1 MPFLNETSYP
11 LWGIFKNGHFNTIYK
26 TISAHFKINYTRKR
40 LFTDDDDF
48 IDLDIS
54 SVSSKRVVIVIHGL
68 EGSSKSSYILALTH
82 YLNSKNTDVIAVNLR
97 GCSGEPNKKLQTY
110 HSGKTDDLDFIIK
123 HVVAN
128 YNYNNINI
136 VGFSLGGNLT
146 LKYMGEY
153 ADKIPSLV
161 KRAVAISAPC
171 SLEDSS
177 IQLAKPA
184 SYIYMAKFLK
194 SLKIKA
200 LEKID
205 SFPNSGLNKEA
216 ILASKNFHDFDNV
229 FTAPVF
235 GYKSAQ
241 EYWHKN
247 SSLGFLSSINKPTLL
262 INALDDPFL
271 MGRCYPFEIAK
282 KHSYFSFLPTTY
294 GGHVGFNSTF
304 NKYNNLWVEQ
314 RVLNFL
320 NDECSTSQ

>member
-1 MPFLNETSYP
+1 MPLLNETSYP
-11 LWGIFKNGHFNTIYK
+11 LWLIFKNGHFNTIYK
-26 TISAHFKINYTRKR
+26 TISSHFKINYIRKR
-40 LFTDDDDF
+40 ILTDDDDF

-54 SVSSKRVVIVIHGL
+54 SVNSKRVVMAIHGL

-97 GCSGEPNKKLQTY
+97 GCSGESNKKLQTY

-123 HVVAN
+123 HVVTN
-128 YNYNNINI
+128 FEYSEINI

-153 ADKIPSLV
+153 AYKMPPQV

-194 SLKIKA
+194 SLKVKA

-205 SFPNSGLNKEA
+205 SFANSGLNKKT
-216 ILASKNFHDFDNV
+216 ILASKNFHDFDGV

-235 GYKSAQ
+235 GFKSAQ
-241 EYWHKN
+241 DYWTKN
-247 SSLGFLSSINKPTLL
+247 SSLHFLTSINKPTLL

-282 KHSYFSFLPTTY
+282 KQPYFSFLPTTH

-320 NDECSTSQ
+320 ESDDDVSQ

>member
-1 MPFLNETSYP
+1 
-11 LWGIFKNGHFNTIYK
+11 
-26 TISAHFKINYTRKR
+26 
-40 LFTDDDDF
+40 
-48 IDLDIS
+48 
-54 SVSSKRVVIVIHGL
+54 
-68 EGSSKSSYILALTH
+68 
-82 YLNSKNTDVIAVNLR
+82 
-97 GCSGEPNKKLQTY
+97 
-110 HSGKTDDLDFIIK
+110 
-123 HVVAN
+123 
-128 YNYNNINI
+128 
-136 VGFSLGGNLT
+136 
-146 LKYMGEY
+146 MGEY
-153 ADKIPSLV
+153 AYKMPPQV

-194 SLKIKA
+194 SLKVKA

-205 SFPNSGLNKEA
+205 SFANSGLNKKT
-216 ILASKNFHDFDNV
+216 ILASKNFHDFDGV

-235 GYKSAQ
+235 GFKSAQ
-241 EYWHKN
+241 DYWTKN
-247 SSLGFLSSINKPTLL
+247 SSLHFLTSINKPTLL

-282 KHSYFSFLPTTY
+282 KQPYFSFLPTTH

-320 NDECSTSQ
+320 ESDDDVSQ